1 GVFQIAITVRETQNV
16 TACQAMRRM
25 VFINEQGVSEADEV
39 DGKDK
44 DAVHLLASL
53 NGYPVGAARVLR
65 LDQMENPTVKI
76 GRVCVLRDHRGKGIG
91 EAILEQC
98 HKSARSLGA
107 TRAILGA
114 QVSALAFYERLGYRA
129 YGEVFDDAG
138 IDHRMMEKTL

>member
-1 GVFQIAITVRETQNV
+1 
-16 TACQAMRRM
+16 MRRM

-44 DAVHLLASL
+44 DAVHLLAVDL
-53 NGYPVGAARVLR
+53 IGFVGAARVLR